1 MAYTQTKLLQRR
13 DTLTNWINN
22 NPILLDGEL
31 GFISI
36 NGEYTQMV
44 IGDGK
49 RSFNNLPKIKLN
61 FDEPVTI
68 IKSNS
73 GESAIC
79 SYSTNSGSI
88 VANKNLFPW
97 IEDDY
102 FIF

>member
-1 MAYTQTKLLQRR
+1 
-13 DTLTNWINN
+13 
-22 NPILLDGEL
+22 
-31 GFISI
+31 
-36 NGEYTQMV
+36 MV

-61 FDEPVTI
+61 FDEPVTR
-68 IKSNS
+68 IKLDSD
-73 GESAIC
+73 EFTIC
-79 SYSTNSGSI
+79 PYPTNSSSI

>member
-1 MAYTQTKLLQRR
+1 MKYIQTKLLQRR

-36 NGEYTQMV
+36 NGEYTQMI

-61 FDEPVTI
+61 FDEPT
-68 IKSNS
+68 
-73 GESAIC
+73 IC

>member
-1 MAYTQTKLLQRR
+1 MVQLQTKLLQRR

-49 RSFNNLPKIKLN
+49 RYFNNFPKIKLN
-61 FDEPVTI
+61 FDEPT
-68 IKSNS
+68 
-73 GESAIC
+73 IC
-79 SYSTNSGSI
+79 SYSANSCSI
-88 VANKNLFPW
+88 VANKNLFPLV
-97 IEDDY
+97 EDNY

>member
-61 FDEPVTI
+61 FDEPT
-68 IKSNS
+68 
-73 GESAIC
+73 IC

>member
-1 MAYTQTKLLQRR
+1 MVQLQTKLLQRR
-13 DTLTNWINN
+13 DTLNNWINN

-73 GESAIC
+73 GEPTIC
-79 SYSTNSGSI
+79 SYSANSGSI

>member
-1 MAYTQTKLLQRR
+1 MVYTQIKSLQRR

-61 FDEPVTI
+61 FDEPT
-68 IKSNS
+68 
-73 GESAIC
+73 IC
-79 SYSTNSGSI
+79 SYSAISGSI

>member
-1 MAYTQTKLLQRR
+1 MVQLQTKLLQRR
-13 DTLTNWINN
+13 DTLTNWINS

-61 FDEPVTI
+61 FDEPT
-68 IKSNS
+68 
-73 GESAIC
+73 IC

>member
-13 DTLTNWINN
+13 DILTNWINN

-61 FDEPVTI
+61 FDEPT
-68 IKSNS
+68 
-73 GESAIC
+73 IC
-79 SYSTNSGSI
+79 SYSANSGSI
-88 VANKNLFPW
+88 AANKNLFPLV
-97 IEDDY
+97 EDNY

>member
-1 MAYTQTKLLQRR
+1 
-13 DTLTNWINN
+13 
-22 NPILLDGEL
+22 
-31 GFISI
+31 
-36 NGEYTQMV
+36 MV

-61 FDEPVTI
+61 FDEPT
-68 IKSNS
+68 
-73 GESAIC
+73 IC
-79 SYSTNSGSI
+79 SYLANSGSI

>member
-1 MAYTQTKLLQRR
+1 MTYNQRLLQRR

-22 NPILLDGEL
+22 NPVLLDGEL
-31 GFISI
+31 GLIDI
-36 NGEYTQMV
+36 NGNYTQIV

-49 RSFNNLPKIKLN
+49 RSFNDLPKIKLN

-73 GESAIC
+73 DEFTIC
-79 SYSTNSGSI
+79 SYPTNSDSI

>member
-1 MAYTQTKLLQRR
+1 MVYTQIKSLQRR

-61 FDEPVTI
+61 FDEPT
-68 IKSNS
+68 
-73 GESAIC
+73 IC
-79 SYSTNSGSI
+79 SYSANSGSI

>member
-1 MAYTQTKLLQRR
+1 MVQLQTKLLQRR
-13 DTLTNWINN
+13 DTLINWINN

-61 FDEPVTI
+61 FDEPT
-68 IKSNS
+68 
-73 GESAIC
+73 IC
-79 SYSTNSGSI
+79 SYSANSGSI

>member
-1 MAYTQTKLLQRR
+1 MVYTPRLLQRR
-13 DTLTNWINN
+13 DSLTNWINN

-31 GFISI
+31 GLIDV
-36 NGEYTQMV
+36 NGNYTQMV

-61 FDEPVTI
+61 FDEPVTR
-68 IKSNS
+68 IKLDSD
-73 GESAIC
+73 EFTIC
-79 SYSTNSGSI
+79 SYPTNSSSI

>member
-1 MAYTQTKLLQRR
+1 MVQLQTKLLQRR

-36 NGEYTQMV
+36 NGEYTQMI

-61 FDEPVTI
+61 FDEPT
-68 IKSNS
+68 
-73 GESAIC
+73 IC

-97 IEDDY
+97 TEDDY

>member
-1 MAYTQTKLLQRR
+1 MAYTQTKLLLRR

-49 RSFNNLPKIKLN
+49 RSFNNIPKIKLN
-61 FDEPVTI
+61 FDEPT
-68 IKSNS
+68 
-73 GESAIC
+73 IC

>member
-13 DTLTNWINN
+13 DTLINWINN

-36 NGEYTQMV
+36 DGEYTQMV

-61 FDEPVTI
+61 FDEPT
-68 IKSNS
+68 
-73 GESAIC
+73 IC
-79 SYSTNSGSI
+79 SYSANSGSI

>member
-13 DTLTNWINN
+13 DILTNWINN

-36 NGEYTQMV
+36 NGEYTQMI

-61 FDEPVTI
+61 FDEPT
-68 IKSNS
+68 
-73 GESAIC
+73 IC
-79 SYSTNSGSI
+79 SYSANSGSI

>member
-1 MAYTQTKLLQRR
+1 MVQLQTKLLQRR

-61 FDEPVTI
+61 FDEPT
-68 IKSNS
+68 
-73 GESAIC
+73 IC
-79 SYSTNSGSI
+79 SYSANSGSI
-88 VANKNLFPW
+88 VANKNLFSW

>member
-49 RSFNNLPKIKLN
+49 RSFNDLPKIKLN
-61 FDEPVTI
+61 FDEPT
-68 IKSNS
+68 
-73 GESAIC
+73 IC

>member
-1 MAYTQTKLLQRR
+1 MVQLQTKLLQRR

-36 NGEYTQMV
+36 NGEYTQMI

-49 RSFNNLPKIKLN
+49 RSFNNLPKIKLD
-61 FDEPVTI
+61 FDEPT
-68 IKSNS
+68 
-73 GESAIC
+73 IC

>member
-1 MAYTQTKLLQRR
+1 MVYTQIKSLQRR

-61 FDEPVTI
+61 FDEPT
-68 IKSNS
+68 
-73 GESAIC
+73 IC

-97 IEDDY
+97 TEDDY

>member
-1 MAYTQTKLLQRR
+1 MVQLQTKLLQRR
-13 DTLTNWINN
+13 DTLTNWINS

-36 NGEYTQMV
+36 NGEYTQMI

-61 FDEPVTI
+61 FDEPT
-68 IKSNS
+68 
-73 GESAIC
+73 IC

>member
-1 MAYTQTKLLQRR
+1 MTYNQRLLQRR
-13 DTLTNWINN
+13 DTLVNWINN
-22 NPILLDGEL
+22 DPVLLDGEL
-31 GFISI
+31 GFIDI
-36 NGEYTQMV
+36 NENYTQMV

-73 GESAIC
+73 DELTIC

-88 VANKNLFPW
+88 VPNKNLFPW
-97 IEDDY
+97 VEDDY

>member
-1 MAYTQTKLLQRR
+1 
-13 DTLTNWINN
+13 
-22 NPILLDGEL
+22 
-31 GFISI
+31 
-36 NGEYTQMV
+36 MV

-49 RSFNNLPKIKLN
+49 RSFNDLPKIKLN

-73 GESAIC
+73 DEFAIC
-79 SYSTNSGSI
+79 SYSTNSSSI
-88 VANKNLFPW
+88 VPNKNLFPW

>member
-1 MAYTQTKLLQRR
+1 MVYTQIKSLQRR
-13 DTLTNWINN
+13 DTLANWINN

-61 FDEPVTI
+61 FDEPT
-68 IKSNS
+68 
-73 GESAIC
+73 IC

>member
-1 MAYTQTKLLQRR
+1 MVYTQRLLQRR
-13 DTLTNWINN
+13 DSLTNWINN

-31 GFISI
+31 GLIDV
-36 NGEYTQMV
+36 NGNYTQMV

-61 FDEPVTI
+61 FDEPVTR
-68 IKSNS
+68 IKLDSD
-73 GESAIC
+73 ELTIC
-79 SYSTNSGSI
+79 SYSTNSSSI
-88 VANKNLFPW
+88 IANKNLFPW